1 VFFDRMVN
9 GLDASSVVVDD
20 FGGAY
25 RATEH
30 LIRQGR
36 KNIAHLAGPENL
48 MISSSRQKG
57 YLQALDDFGIP
68 VQQNLIVTAGLT
80 IEEGSQAIRKMLAD
94 GQRPDA
100 LFAANDPVA
109 IGALKALKEEG
120 FTIPDDVAII
130 GFSDEP
136 ITSLIDPPMTTV
148 AQPGY
153 EMGKLATNMLLQQI
167 EQKDD
172 EELLIQKKELRT
184 ELVIRKS
191 TSSEKKIAG

>member
-1 VFFDRMVN
+1 
-9 GLDASSVVVDD
+9 VVDD

-36 KNIAHLAGPENL
+36 KKIAHLAGPENL

-57 YLQALDDFGIP
+57 YLQALEDFGIA

-94 GQRPDA
+94 GLRPDA
-100 LFAANDPVA
+100 IFAANDPVA

-191 TSSEKKIAG
+191 TSSEKKLAE